1 MRGREES
8 KKMLDKNC
16 RRINR
21 WPHINI
27 IFFKGRIR
35 RGMRCPEWAHHRR
48 KERMEYLGNRDS
60 VRDLPFEFRK
70 RAKVVAVDVTL

>member
-1 MRGREES
+1 
-8 KKMLDKNC
+8 MLDKNC

-27 IFFKGRIR
+27 IFFQGENSPRDAVS
-35 RGMRCPEWAHHRR
+35 GEG
-48 KERMEYLGNRDS
+48 KERMEYLPNRDS
-60 VRDLPFEFRK
+60 VRHLPFEFGK